1 MVVFIESYLAF
12 LAFYTFNKQY
22 CQKWSLLEDVRN
34 VFGSNNSESVL
45 EIFIIKHLNTLYFLF
60 IYL

>member
-34 VFGSNNSESVL
+34 VFGSNNSQKC
-45 EIFIIKHLNTLYFLF
+45 IRN
-60 IYL
+60 IYN